1 LVDDDPSVREVMRRG
16 LVRAGMNVLEAPD
29 VLCTDCMMLGLPVP
43 QLIDQFRK
51 LHNGR
56 VLVCSGY
63 APAETG
69 LSSEMYDDFL
79 VKPFASDDLVRR
91 IHALMA

>member
-1 LVDDDPSVREVMRRG
+1 
-16 LVRAGMNVLEAPD
+16 
-29 VLCTDCMMLGLPVP
+29 VP

>member
-1 LVDDDPSVREVMRRG
+1 
-16 LVRAGMNVLEAPD
+16 VLEAPDGAAGVVAARRHAAAID
-29 VLCTDCMMLGLPVP
+29 VLCTDCMMQGLPVP